1 MMSFLIQHRRFFSR
15 LSLWSFA
22 FTICMMA
29 TACAAPTWLTDATNI
44 LTVVGASFTSIASF
58 IAGLTGNTALAAL
71 LAVVS
76 TWIAKVQTGL
86 SDLSTLVAQYQEAPS
101 ATLLSEIEAGLEDV
115 TTNVQQD
122 FSNLGL
128 PASILS
134 VITGIA
140 ALALNLLTEWS
151 VAIAGVKNAATPD
164 DFKAASATLSDLAK
178 NLPQQVA
185 TFKAGVNGILNTPTG
200 DAEVDAALAK
210 ATRLT

>member
-1 MMSFLIQHRRFFSR
+1 MSFLIQHRRFFSR
-15 LSLWSFA
+15 LSFWGFA
-22 FTICMMA
+22 FTLCMMV

-58 IAGLTGNTALAAL
+58 IAGLTGNTALAAM

-76 TWIAKVQTGL
+76 TWITKVQTSL
-86 SDLSTLVAQYQEAPS
+86 SDLSALVAQYQATPN
-101 ATLLSEIEAGLEDV
+101 ATLLANIEAGLEDV

-151 VAIAGVKNAATPD
+151 VAISGVKTASTPD
-164 DFKAASATLSDLAK
+164 EFKAASAKLGDLVK

-185 TFKAGVNGILNTPTG
+185 TFKASVNGILNTPTG
-200 DAEVDAALAK
+200 DAEIDAALAK
-210 ATRLT
+210 AIRLV